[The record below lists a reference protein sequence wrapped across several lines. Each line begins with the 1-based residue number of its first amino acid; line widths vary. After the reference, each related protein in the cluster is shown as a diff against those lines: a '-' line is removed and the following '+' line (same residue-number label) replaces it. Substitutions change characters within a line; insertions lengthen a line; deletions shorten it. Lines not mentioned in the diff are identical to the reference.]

1 MPLLDLSSV
10 LTSPML
16 WDTFTVNRRIQTVN
30 NFGIATV
37 AVQAIA
43 GLFGVVYPSNE
54 NELKRYPDLQVQ
66 DKAITVITRFALR
79 GETETTADPSV
90 SYQPDIVVW
99 GSDNFLVRKVE
110 DWSQY
115 GPGFIL
121 AICSSMDLVDAP
133 AATE

>member
-99 GSDNFLVRKVE
+99 GSNNFVVRKVE

-115 GPGFIL
+115 GPGFLL
-121 AICSSMDLVDAP
+121 AICTSMDLVDMP
-133 AATE
+133 A